1 MTDRDLP
8 LSVPFRLAGVTSVEL
23 AVTCSVTYVILLSRE
38 RYRQEGSDVW
48 SDEGKMQ
55 TGWRERYK
63 KILKMMSH
71 QRDTK
76 NAFRRNHLF
85 ILQIFFPPRI
95 ICVCRER
102 D

>member
-38 RYRQEGSDVW
+38 RDSDRKG

-55 TGWRERYK
+55 TGWRERDK
-63 KILKMMSH
+63 KILKMMGH

-85 ILQIFFPPRI
+85 ILLIFSPSYHL
-95 ICVCRER
+95 CV
-102 D
+102 